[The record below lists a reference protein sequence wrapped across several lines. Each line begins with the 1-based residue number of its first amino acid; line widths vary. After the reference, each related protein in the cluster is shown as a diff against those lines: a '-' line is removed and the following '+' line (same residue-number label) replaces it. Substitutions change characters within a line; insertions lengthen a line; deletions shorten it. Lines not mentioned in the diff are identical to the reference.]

1 MPLAGVRI
9 SPKRLN
15 TVAQLTR
22 GLSVDEAEAQLELLS
37 YKKAARIAI
46 QVLRSAKANATHNH
60 GLEASRLAIQRAFVG
75 KGTYLKRVKYHA
87 RGKSGVMHHGFAH
100 LTYILEERPDGVQ
113 LSRKT
118 ARRAERLAP
127 RGARQG
133 AEGGAEGAEAG
144 GEGAAEAREPS
155 WMRHRRRRLVKR
167 AQAAAAEPVAARAP
181 SPPAAPL
188 PRAA

>member
-1 MPLAGVRI
+1 MLAGVRI

-75 KGTYLKRVKYHA
+75 KGTFLKRVKYHA
-87 RGKSGVMHHGFAH
+87 RGKSGVMHHGHAH
-100 LTYILEERPDGVQ
+100 LTFILEERPDGVQ

-118 ARRAERLAP
+118 SRRAERLAP
-127 RGARQG
+127 RAARQG
-133 AEGGAEGAEAG
+133 AEGSAEGAEAG
-144 GEGAAEAREPS
+144 GEGVVAREPS
-155 WMRHRRRRLVKR
+155 WMRHRRRRVIKR
-167 AQAAAAEPVAARAP
+167 AQAAAAGPVPSRAP
-181 SPPAAPL
+181 LPPAAPM

>member
-1 MPLAGVRI
+1 M
-9 SPKRLN
+9 
-15 TVAQLTR
+15 AQLTR

-100 LTYILEERPDGVQ
+100 LTFILEERPDGVQ

-118 ARRAERLAP
+118 SRRAERLAP
-127 RGARQG
+127 RGARG
-133 AEGGAEGAEAG
+133 AEGDAEGAEAG
-144 GEGAAEAREPS
+144 SEGAAAAREPS

-181 SPPAAPL
+181 SPPPAPL